1 MQFSRSR
8 RRLRSNVRQ
17 MLGGL
22 GDDAAAVAR
31 HLGEAGVQGTP
42 RDVRD
47 CAIAVYLRAVIGAD
61 PDVRS
66 LDVMA
71 DGVVITP
78 PKRWSPSISV
88 GLSPA
93 VRTFVVGFDRHDY
106 PTLVRADPRAAA
118 RAGARAGADGTP
130 GEHAA
135 VAAPPSDPGDRQL
148 S

>member
-1 MQFSRSR
+1 MQISRSR

-22 GDDAAAVAR
+22 GDDAAAVAH
-31 HLGEAGVQGTP
+31 HLEDAGVRGTP

-61 PDVRS
+61 PDVRA

-78 PKRWSPSISV
+78 PRRWAPAISV

-93 VRTFVVGFDRHDY
+93 VRTFVVGFDRNDY
-106 PTLVRADPRAAA
+106 PSLVRPRV
-118 RAGARAGADGTP
+118 GGTP
-130 GEHAA
+130 ARRPVSEG
-135 VAAPPSDPGDRQL
+135 APTSVSRRVR
-148 S
+148 